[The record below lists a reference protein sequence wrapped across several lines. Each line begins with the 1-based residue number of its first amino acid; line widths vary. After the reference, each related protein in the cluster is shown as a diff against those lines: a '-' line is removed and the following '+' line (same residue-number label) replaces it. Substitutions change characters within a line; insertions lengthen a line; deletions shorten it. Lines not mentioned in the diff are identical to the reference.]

1 MQLLAQIMKLSYFP
15 QVKVVH
21 TSKVF
26 HGQLYVP
33 IVNWLLMVGTILVA
47 IIYHNTTSLGNAYG
61 VCVMFVTFFD
71 TCMVSLAAM
80 FVWRINPYLVLLL
93 WLPIACLDGLYLSSA
108 LTKVPDGAW
117 FTLTLSG
124 CLAALFILWRFG
136 KEQQWAAEA
145 ADRFPTTHFVRK
157 QADGTTKLTP
167 NYGGNPVSTI
177 KGLGIFFDK
186 SGMTTP
192 PVFSQFL
199 VKLAAVPSVMVF
211 FHLRSLE
218 TPSVPVED
226 RYSVSRLAL
235 PNCYRLVVRHGFSDV
250 IINPDLA
257 YLIRETIADFI
268 LHNLE
273 ANPPVAMISGTE
285 NEQGQEKDDND
296 KTKSNQPT
304 VSTANVGKG
313 VNDNKLDSSNSSCPD
328 DLAQESKEQQ
338 PKHITFQT
346 PLAPSSP
353 TTAATSATTAT
364 VAAVTNN
371 TNPVPRSASSAASS
385 ALATLDAAY
394 NHQVLYIIGK
404 SQLKVAS
411 HNAPGGTNNFKSS
424 FSGLFRRVLLHVF
437 LWLRENT
444 RTKIASLNVSAESVF
459 EVGFIRDI

>member
-1 MQLLAQIMKLSYFP
+1 MKLSYFP

-21 TSKVF
+21 TSKIF

-33 IVNWLLMVGTILVA
+33 IVNWLLMVGTIVVA
-47 IIYHNTTSLGNAYG
+47 VIYNNTTSLGNAYG

-80 FVWRINPYLVLLL
+80 FVWRISPYMVFLL
-93 WLPIACLDGLYLSSA
+93 WLTIACLDGVYLSSA

-124 CLAALFILWRFG
+124 CLTALFILWRFG

-145 ADRFPTTHFVRK
+145 ADRFPTTHFVSK
-157 QADGTTKLTP
+157 QADGTIKLTP
-167 NYGGNPVSTI
+167 KYGGNPVGTI

-199 VKLAAVPSVMVF
+199 VKLAAVPSVIVF

-235 PNCYRLVVRHGFSDV
+235 PNCYRLVVRHGFNDV

-257 YLIRETIADFI
+257 FLIRDRIVDFI
-268 LHNLE
+268 LHNME
-273 ANPPVAMISGTE
+273 ARPPVAMISGKETE
-285 NEQGQEKDDND
+285 QRKEGDENKKAEP
-296 KTKSNQPT
+296 TQPT
-304 VSTANVGKG
+304 LPTADVDKGGDDAKFDSSDSSSYPDDPAQEQQQQPQHVTFQRPPSVSTPANA
-313 VNDNKLDSSNSSCPD
+313 D
-328 DLAQESKEQQ
+328 
-338 PKHITFQT
+338 T
-346 PLAPSSP
+346 
-353 TTAATSATTAT
+353 ATTVTAT
-364 VAAVTNN
+364 TQN
-371 TNPVPRSASSAASS
+371 TNPVPRSSPSPTSS
-385 ALATLDAAY
+385 ALATLEAAY

-404 SQLKVAS
+404 SQLKVAPRYA
-411 HNAPGGTNNFKSS
+411 HGGTYSYKDSLGS
-424 FSGLFRRVLLHVF
+424 LFRRGVLHVF

>member
-1 MQLLAQIMKLSYFP
+1 MQLMAQIMKLSYFP

-21 TSKVF
+21 TSKIF

-47 IIYHNTTSLGNAYG
+47 VIYNNTTSLGNAYG

-80 FVWRINPYLVLLL
+80 FVWRISPYLVFLL
-93 WLPIACLDGLYLSSA
+93 WLTIACLDGVYLSSA

-124 CLAALFILWRFG
+124 CLTALFILWRFG

-145 ADRFPTTHFVRK
+145 ADRFPTTHFVGK
-157 QADGTTKLTP
+157 QADGTIKLTP

-199 VKLAAVPSVMVF
+199 VKLAAVPSVIVF

-218 TPSVPVED
+218 TPSVPIED

-257 YLIRETIADFI
+257 FLIRERIADFI

-273 ANPPVAMISGTE
+273 TRPPVARISGKE
-285 NEQGQEKDDND
+285 NQQKKEGDDNV
-296 KTKSNQPT
+296 KTESTQPT
-304 VSTANVGKG
+304 IPTADVDKG
-313 VNDNKLDSSNSSCPD
+313 GDDAKLDSSESSSCPD
-328 DLAQESKEQQ
+328 DPIQEQQ
-338 PKHITFQT
+338 QEQPQHITFQT
-346 PLAPSSP
+346 PPSVSSP
-353 TTAATSATTAT
+353 ATTANAVT
-364 VAAVTNN
+364 VASATHNN
-371 TNPVPRSASSAASS
+371 SSDPRSLPSAASF
-385 ALATLDAAY
+385 ALAKLEAAY

-411 HNAPGGTNNFKSS
+411 HNAPGGT
-424 FSGLFRRVLLHVF
+424 FSYKGGLGALFRRISLHVF

-459 EVGFIRDI
+459 EVGFIKDI

>member
-1 MQLLAQIMKLSYFP
+1 MKLSYFP

-21 TSKVF
+21 TSKIF

-33 IVNWLLMVGTILVA
+33 IVNWLLMVGTIVVA
-47 IIYHNTTSLGNAYG
+47 AIYNNTTSLGNAYG

-80 FVWRINPYLVLLL
+80 FVWRISPYLVFLL
-93 WLPIACLDGLYLSSA
+93 WLTIACLDGVYLSSA

-124 CLAALFILWRFG
+124 CLTALFILWRFG

-157 QADGTTKLTP
+157 QADGTIKLTP
-167 NYGGNPVSTI
+167 NFGGNPVGTI
-177 KGLGIFFDK
+177 QGLGIFFDK

-199 VKLAAVPSVMVF
+199 VKLAAAPSVIVF

-218 TPSVPVED
+218 VPSVPVED

-235 PNCYRLVVRHGFSDV
+235 PNCYRVVVRHGFNDV

-257 YLIRETIADFI
+257 FIIRDRIADFI
-268 LHNLE
+268 LHNME
-273 ANPPVAMISGTE
+273 GRPPVTMISGNGTE
-285 NEQGQEKDDND
+285 QRQEGDENM
-296 KTKSNQPT
+296 KTEPNQPT
-304 VSTANVGKG
+304 VSTADVDQGG
-313 VNDNKLDSSNSSCPD
+313 DDAKLDSSDSSSYPD
-328 DLAQESKEQQ
+328 DPAQEQQ
-338 PKHITFQT
+338 QQQRQHITFQK
-346 PLAPSSP
+346 PHSLANAANAA
-353 TTAATSATTAT
+353 TAATGTT
-364 VAAVTNN
+364 TNHN
-371 TNPVPRSASSAASS
+371 ANPVPRSSRSPASS
-385 ALATLDAAY
+385 ALAALEAAY

-404 SQLKVAS
+404 SQLKVAP
-411 HNAPGGTNNFKSS
+411 HNALGGIYSYKGGFAS
-424 FSGLFRRVLLHVF
+424 LFRRGILHVF